1 MQSLTNFLGWL
12 PGVMPRKAS
21 EDIYQNKVLSPN
33 ARRDIHARNSSLLDT
48 VMLIGPDAA
57 AELLAAYKE
66 RRLPMK
72 RGGKV
77 QEAPDAEAY
86 VLEAEKWRGQIA
98 ERRRR
103 EDCMKDVSLVRES
116 DFDDNRLMDRIFFAH
131 AGKGAGTLMLAGIE
145 VTKSL
150 RGFSSN
156 SGKSTGWQATFVWT
170 GSDGVRRSSG
180 STLPPEAFNRRNDE
194 ERNWGLHES
203 RL

>member
-1 MQSLTNFLGWL
+1 MQSLTDFLGLL

-21 EDIYQNKVLSPN
+21 DAIYQDDILSPD
-33 ARRDIHARNSSLLDT
+33 ARRDIHARNSSFLDT
-48 VMLIGPDAA
+48 VKLVGPDAA
-57 AELLAAYKE
+57 AELLAAYKD

-72 RGGKV
+72 RGAKV

-86 VLEAEKWRGQIA
+86 VIEAEKWREELA

-103 EDCMKDVSLVRES
+103 EDCLKDISLVRES
-116 DFDDNRLMDRIFFAH
+116 DFGDNRLMDRVFFAH
-131 AGKGAGTLMLAGIE
+131 AGKGPGTLALAGIE

-156 SGKSTGWQATFVWT
+156 SGKSTGWQSTFSWT

-180 STLPPEAFNRRNDE
+180 SPLPSEAFNRRNDE
-194 ERNWGLHES
+194 DRDWGLHE
-203 RL
+203 